1 MHKPG
6 KSIIIVISAV
16 VLLMALNLKTHAFIH
31 VNNIVEVFGD
41 EEDSGKQQIES
52 YVISGASS
60 FIQAHSYVNLLLN
73 EYELS
78 GTQPFNFNNALEYT
92 ESAISLLESATNRYV
107 NAKTLGAALGY
118 NQQKINLFK
127 SFDYDGF
134 IEANQLNK
142 DIAKEVKKYL
152 IAGDITGIYR
162 KAADD
167 ITGILDT
174 LYKIREILKG
184 NAKPDITLFW
194 KLLQQYSQGAL
205 FGNYSTLIGTAVL
218 DKQIR

>member
-1 MHKPG
+1 MNHG
-6 KSIIIVISAV
+6 KKFLTAALASL
-16 VLLMALNLKTHAFIH
+16 VLILVGNINIQGFVCI
-31 VNNIVEVFGD
+31 NNIVEVFGD
-41 EEDSGKQQIES
+41 EEGSGKQQIES

-60 FIQAHSYVNLLLN
+60 FLQAHSYVNLLLN

-78 GTQPFNFNNALEYT
+78 GTQAFNFNNALEYT
-92 ESAISLLESATNRYV
+92 ESAISLLESARNRYV
-107 NAKTLGAALGY
+107 SAKTLGAGLGY
-118 NQQKINLFK
+118 NQQKIDLFK

-134 IEANQLNK
+134 IEANNLNK

-174 LYKIREILKG
+174 LYTVKEILKSSV
-184 NAKPDITLFW
+184 KPDITLFW

-205 FGNYSTLIGTAVL
+205 FGNYATLIGTAVL